1 VIGGG
6 FMDVEPAMF
15 DSAITNGVVPGG
27 TNVATP
33 FAQVFGVAASPL
45 LWNAMYADQMTA
57 GILPATCPA
66 VPAAGMPSACWP
78 MIGKPEMAT
87 VIGGNQG
94 SALYIGAAAP
104 LTTNGVGFLMKTA
117 ANKAAFGGTTL
128 EYARRVDTS
137 GTQASA
143 QNYFLGT
150 RTAKSPLPVVGCAAS
165 IVPITI
171 DCLAS
176 TGNVRGRLNAA
187 GVYALG
193 VMSAEN
199 NQAESWRWLRVAGVP
214 VGEDAVPGAAT
225 NTNTS
230 TAINGL
236 YDFWYTLRIQRP
248 TAAPVTAFWSS
259 VVTGLGAAPSTVGL
273 FRPGISFESTYTHN
287 PNSSYGPVSQ

>member
-1 VIGGG
+1 
-6 FMDVEPAMF
+6 
-15 DSAITNGVVPGG
+15 
-27 TNVATP
+27 
-33 FAQVFGVAASPL
+33 
-45 LWNAMYADQMTA
+45 
-57 GILPATCPA
+57 
-66 VPAAGMPSACWP
+66 
-78 MIGKPEMAT
+78 
-87 VIGGNQG
+87 
-94 SALYIGAAAP
+94 
-104 LTTNGVGFLMKTA
+104 
-117 ANKAAFGGTTL
+117 
-128 EYARRVDTS
+128 
-137 GTQASA
+137 
-143 QNYFLGT
+143 
-150 RTAKSPLPVVGCAAS
+150 
-165 IVPITI
+165 
-171 DCLAS
+171 
-176 TGNVRGRLNAA
+176 VRGRLNAA